1 MSPPTFKDNVV
12 IVTGASSGIGLQVAL
27 QLADQG
33 AWLAL
38 AARRVERLEAVAE
51 QCRQRDGAA
60 LVVPT
65 DVSQQGQCQE
75 LVQRTVEEY
84 GRLDT
89 LINDAGVTMWS
100 RFEDMQNLEP
110 FESVMGTNYFGS
122 IYCTYY
128 ALPYLK
134 RSQGRIVAIASLAGK
149 SGIPTRSGY
158 AASKHAVV
166 GFFDSLRIEVAEHG
180 ISVTVIYPD
189 YVASETRV
197 RAFGPEGE
205 PLGKSPIQ
213 EGAVMTAETCAA
225 LILEAAAR
233 RKRQAILSRR
243 GKILLWVKLIAP
255 GLVDRMALRAI
266 RRGV

>member
-1 MSPPTFKDNVV
+1 MSLSTFKENVV
-12 IVTGASSGIGLQVAL
+12 IVTGASSGIGRQVAL

-33 AWLAL
+33 AWLTL
-38 AARRVERLEAVAE
+38 AARRVEHLEAVAE
-51 QCRQRDGAA
+51 QCRQRGGAA

-65 DVSQQGQCQE
+65 DVSQQGECRE
-75 LVQRTVEEY
+75 LIQRTVEEY

-89 LINDAGVTMWS
+89 LINNAGITMWS
-100 RFEDMQNLEP
+100 RFEDLHGLEP
-110 FESVMGTNYFGS
+110 FESIMRTNYFGS
-122 IYCTYY
+122 VYCTYY
-128 ALPYLK
+128 ALPHLK

-189 YVASETRV
+189 YVASETRT
-197 RAFGPEGE
+197 RGFGADGQ
-205 PLGKSPIQ
+205 PLGESPIQ
-213 EGAVMTAETCAA
+213 EGAIMTAETCAA

-233 RKRQAILSRR
+233 RKRQAILSTR

-255 GLVDRMALRAI
+255 GLVDRFALRATEQ
-266 RRGV
+266 RT

>member
-1 MSPPTFKDNVV
+1 MSLFTFKENVV
-12 IVTGASSGIGLQVAL
+12 IVTGASSGIGRQLAL

-33 AWLAL
+33 AWLSL
-38 AARRVERLEAVAE
+38 AARRVDRLEAVAE
-51 QCRQRDGAA
+51 QCRQRGGAA
-60 LVVPT
+60 LVIPT
-65 DVSQQGQCQE
+65 DVSHQKQCEE
-75 LVQRTVEEY
+75 LIHRTVDEY

-89 LINDAGVTMWS
+89 LINDAGITMWS

-110 FESVMGTNYFGS
+110 FESVMRTNYFGS

-128 ALPYLK
+128 ALPHLK

-166 GFFDSLRIEVAEHG
+166 GFFDSLRIEVAERR

-189 YVASETRV
+189 YVASETHV
-197 RAFGPEGE
+197 RAFGPDGE
-205 PLGKSPIQ
+205 PLGESPIQ

-225 LILEAAAR
+225 LVLEAAAR
-233 RKRQAILSRR
+233 RKRQAIPSWR

-255 GLVDRMALRAI
+255 GLVDRIALRAI
-266 RRGV
+266 QRGI

>member
-1 MSPPTFKDNVV
+1 MSPSIFKENVV
-12 IVTGASSGIGLQVAL
+12 VVTGASSGIGRQLAL

-33 AWLAL
+33 AWLSL
-38 AARRVERLEAVAE
+38 AARRGERLEEVAE
-51 QCRQRDGAA
+51 QCRQRGAA
-60 LVVPT
+60 ALAIPT
-65 DVSQQGQCQE
+65 DVSQQPQCE
-75 LVQRTVEEY
+75 RLIQRTIEKY

-89 LINDAGVTMWS
+89 LINDAGITLWS
-100 RFEDMQNLEP
+100 RFEDMRNLEP
-110 FESVMGTNYFGS
+110 FESVMWTNYFGS
-122 IYCTYY
+122 VYCTYY

-166 GFFDSLRIEVAEHG
+166 GFFDSLRIEIAEYG

-189 YVASETRV
+189 YVASETHT
-197 RAFGPEGE
+197 RAFGPDGE
-205 PLGKSPIQ
+205 PLGESPIQ

-225 LILEAAAR
+225 LILKAAAR
-233 RKRQAILSRR
+233 RKRGAILSRR

-255 GLVDRMALRAI
+255 GLVDRMALRATQ
-266 RRGV
+266 RGT